1 MICSSCGM
9 IRSIPRRLSST
20 AQQKVWDVQ
29 FKQRTSNVEK
39 DQIQQQQS
47 IRNARLPFLVSSKQA
62 QSNID
67 RGASQWVFRRD
78 HTTGVDKIK
87 KLYIPFYVP
96 LITAVSYIEAFVQT
110 GASKEDPELK
120 CHSIK
125 TQYDGTVKNGAQLNA
140 FGSHKFNRGYL
151 MDLKSEISQFNSH
164 IVDDDQD
171 GTFQLDQCEQIS
183 FEINEAMMVQKHLE
197 PKLRQYERERVKAYL
212 KSIYQGTVD
221 DFRFRTEY
229 PQFELR
235 RLYVPIYQ
243 VQQKSSDQPLIVSGL
258 SGRVMG
264 QSSYDPIKAGSLS
277 LIASSSYQWL
287 LGQSTPLIGIKSVA
301 SSVLQWQV
309 APFILGYY
317 SAKFWPTFKSLYND
331 SKASY
336 DEGIDSNQVAEYKF
350 TGSKLL
356 WSGDKFND
364 QFEQWLK
371 EQTSQ
376 AEMHDWRQSV
386 ENGRDFQDQSRTIAS
401 GIKHP
406 DPLGL
411 YDCLELSG
419 MEQSATSADIQKA
432 FARLAFESHPDR
444 HVLSA
449 KEVKD
454 KAEDK
459 FRKLSLAYHILKHPN
474 RRKYYDENGQIPRKM
489 SQSD

>member
-1 MICSSCGM
+1 MICSS
-9 IRSIPRRLSST
+9 
-20 AQQKVWDVQ
+20 
-29 FKQRTSNVEK
+29 FEK
-39 DQIQQQQS
+39 NSKQQQLS
-47 IRNARLPFLVSSKQA
+47 TRNARLPFLISSQQA
-62 QSNID
+62 QQNLD
-67 RGASQWVFRRD
+67 RCASQKAFTRNYI
-78 HTTGVDKIK
+78 TGVDKIR

-110 GASKEDPELK
+110 GATKGDPELK
-120 CHSIK
+120 YHSIK

-151 MDLKSEISQFNSH
+151 KDLKSEISQFSSY
-164 IVDDDQD
+164 IVADNQD
-171 GTFQLDQCEQIS
+171 GTFKLEQCEQMS
-183 FEINEAMMVQKHLE
+183 FEINEAMIVQKHLE

-212 KSIYQGTVD
+212 KSTYQGRVD

-235 RLYVPIYQ
+235 RLYLPIYQ
-243 VQQKSSDQPLIVSGL
+243 MQHKSSDQPLIVSGL
-258 SGRVMG
+258 SGHVLG
-264 QSSYDPIKAGSLS
+264 QSSYDPIKAGSLF

-287 LGQSTPLIGIKSVA
+287 LGQSAPLIGVKSFA
-301 SSVLQWQV
+301 SSVLQWQI
-309 APFILGYY
+309 APFIVGYY
-317 SAKFWPTFKSLYND
+317 SAKYWPTFKFLYND

-386 ENGRDFQDQSRTIAS
+386 EIGKGSQDYSQAIGS

-419 MEQSATSADIQKA
+419 MEQSATPADIQKA

-444 HVLSA
+444 HVLSD

-454 KAEDK
+454 KAEDI
-459 FRKLSLAYHILKHPN
+459 FRQLSLAYHILKHPS
-474 RRKYYDENGQIPRKM
+474 RRKYYDENGQIPRKIN
-489 SQSD
+489 QDD